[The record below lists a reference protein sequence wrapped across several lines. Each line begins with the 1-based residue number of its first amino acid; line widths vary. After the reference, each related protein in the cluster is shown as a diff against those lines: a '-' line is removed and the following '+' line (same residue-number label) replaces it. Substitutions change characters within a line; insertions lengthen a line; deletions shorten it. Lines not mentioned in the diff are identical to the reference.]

1 LTGSDVISAFFSLG
15 AASSNG
21 FIIMPLANK
30 PNSQLSLHSLH
41 LSTLARFV
49 KLSPFFNLSNIRRAS
64 FCFLTSENI

>member
-30 PNSQLSLHSLH
+30 PKSPTLHFLY

-49 KLSPFFNLSNIRRAS
+49 KLSLFFNLSNIRRAS